1 MCWETGQVRIWYNNK
16 NKIYKNKI
24 YKKIQNIYN
33 HCTDRPQWSW
43 SNKIISVFFF
53 DLTNYSFW
61 SFEKRKTKGRYWKGI
76 MKSMSLTIVLKRMFV
91 IKDRLKAIFQ
101 KWSFRYFFTFNKAI
115 IAIFTP
121 RSVFCLSWCSN

>member
-1 MCWETGQVRIWYNNK
+1 MCWATGQVRIWYNN
-16 NKIYKNKI
+16 KNKI

-61 SFEKRKTKGRYWKGI
+61 SFEKQKTKGRYWKGCI
-76 MKSMSLTIVLKRMFV
+76 KGMSLTIVLKRMFV
-91 IKDRLKAIFQ
+91 IIDRLKATFLFKNDPFVIFLHSTKQ
-101 KWSFRYFFTFNKAI
+101 LLRFLLLDLFFVYLDVRINK
-115 IAIFTP
+115 
-121 RSVFCLSWCSN
+121 